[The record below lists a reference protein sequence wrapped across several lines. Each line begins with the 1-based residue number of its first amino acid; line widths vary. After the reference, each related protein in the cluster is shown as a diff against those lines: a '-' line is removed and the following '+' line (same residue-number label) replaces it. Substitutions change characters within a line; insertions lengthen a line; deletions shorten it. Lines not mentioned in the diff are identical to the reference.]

1 MCGIIGVSSPKNEE
15 QQLNISLDE
24 ISHRGPDGRGVFF
37 SKNNDCQL
45 GHVRLS
51 IIDTTQDGHQPML
64 DVTER
69 FVISYNGEIYNYQ
82 TLKKNLENVYGSI
95 NWKSKTDTEVILE
108 GFSREG
114 VSFLSKL
121 NGVFAFS
128 IYDKKEKT
136 LSVLRDPIGV
146 KPLYFTNQK
155 GSVYFCS
162 ELKGLLA
169 LPNLIRTLRHQSL
182 ADQLAFMY
190 VPEPF
195 TMFNEFFKIE
205 PGILN
210 VFQDGKLTSQR
221 PLFDHLFD
229 KIDFSSENKMIDSFR
244 ETFSS
249 SVKRQLVSDVPVSI
263 LLSGGLDSSAIAYEA
278 VKNGATIKTA
288 YTISFSKKDSKY
300 DKQSDDLYYAKKV
313 ADQLGLNLKIINAE
327 PELISLLPEL
337 IPFME
342 DGISDPAAINTFL
355 ISEKARK
362 DGVKVLLSGV
372 GADEYLCGYRRCL
385 AESIISKTPNYQKKI
400 FSILSSLIPSS
411 VPGPFNATVR
421 RIHSFA
427 YSLKQEKRDRLPGY
441 YMWGKSMDI
450 KDLFLNKSS
459 IHPGENLKK
468 FFESNRSKDTLEAML
483 LADQKFDLLSLNL
496 SYTDKMTMISGV
508 EARAPFLDLQMIKL
522 MNSIPISMKLKGI
535 EQKHILKKV
544 MESCLPKGVVYRK
557 KAGFALPIRAWFRE
571 RNEIIE
577 RYFNFNRIKKQGI
590 FDPNKI
596 EEILEN
602 QFSGKKDYSYLLFSM
617 LCQQIWLDKQF
628 KTNIK

>member
-1 MCGIIGVSSPKNEE
+1 MCGIIAVSSSENKQ
-15 QQLNISLDE
+15 QQLNNSLDE

-64 DVTER
+64 DFTER

-82 TLKKNLENVYGSI
+82 ALKKNLENVYGSI
-95 NWKSKTDTEVILE
+95 IWKSKTDTEVILE
-108 GFSREG
+108 GFAREG
-114 VSFLSKL
+114 ASFLSKL
-121 NGVFAFS
+121 NGIFSFS
-128 IYDKKEKT
+128 IYDKEEKT
-136 LSVLRDPIGV
+136 LSILRDPIGI

-155 GSVYFCS
+155 GSIYFCS

-169 LPNLIRTLRHQSL
+169 FPHLKRTLRHQSL

-195 TMFNEFFKIE
+195 TMYNEFFKIE

-210 VFQDGKLTSQR
+210 IFKEGKLISKR
-221 PLFDHLFD
+221 PLFDHLFN
-229 KIDFSSENKMIDSFR
+229 KTVFSSKNKMINSFR
-244 ETFSS
+244 KTLSL
-249 SVKRQLVSDVPVSI
+249 SVKRQLVSDVPISI
-263 LLSGGLDSSAIAYEA
+263 LLSGGLDSSSIAYEA
-278 VKNGATIKTA
+278 VKNGANIKTA

-300 DKQSDDLYYAKKV
+300 DKQSDDLIYAKKV
-313 ADQLGLNLKIINAE
+313 ADQLGLDLKIIKAE
-327 PELISLLPEL
+327 SELISLLPDL

-355 ISEKARK
+355 ISKKAREE
-362 DGVKVLLSGV
+362 GVKVLLSGV

-385 AESIISKTPNYQKKI
+385 AESIISKTPKYQKKI
-400 FSILSSLIPSS
+400 FSILSSLIPTS
-411 VPGPFNATVR
+411 VPGFFNSKVR
-421 RIHSFA
+421 QIKTFSSA
-427 YSLKQEKRDRLPGY
+427 LKQEKSDRLPGY
-441 YMWGKSMDI
+441 YMWGDSTEI
-450 KDLFLNKSS
+450 KNLFLRKSS
-459 IHPGENLKK
+459 INPGEDLKK

-508 EARAPFLDLQMIKL
+508 EARAPFLDLKMIKL
-522 MNSIPISMKLKGI
+522 MNSVPISMKLKGF

-544 MESCLPKGVVYRK
+544 MEDYLPKGVVYRK
-557 KAGFALPIRAWFRE
+557 KAGFALPIRSWFRE

-577 RYFNFNRIKKQGI
+577 KYFNFNRIKKQGI
-590 FDPNKI
+590 FDPIKI
-596 EEILEN
+596 EEILKN

-617 LCQQIWLDKQF
+617 LCQQIWLDKHF